1 MTSPTAQAA
10 SIPPEWAGSP
20 DGNRASANRSL
31 REFDTI
37 AEKYGSGGDSLKV
50 TKWLNES
57 QGPEA
62 EERELL
68 RVRRGGYHFPVSAS
82 VVEVLEDQ
90 HRRIA
95 DLLQRI
101 SSPEE
106 ERSAVLRELLRDLA
120 AHVAAERGNVE
131 PVVRH
136 LDVGTDLAG
145 ELADDYSRIEKQ
157 MVLIERR
164 KFNSPDVPD
173 LVTELKNTVEEHF
186 ARSERELY
194 PALTRTLS
202 EDERRELGEKVAA
215 GGAVVA
221 AHPHPHLLSLGPVA
235 DMMTRVAEWWDRA
248 RDRTVNNR
256 HPGPRPGES
265 PGSSG
270 GFSAGKP

>member
-1 MTSPTAQAA
+1 MAQRVTRGGSRRTGTLTSP
-10 SIPPEWAGSP
+10 PE
-20 DGNRASANRSL
+20 
-31 REFDTI
+31 
-37 AEKYGSGGDSLKV
+37 
-50 TKWLNES
+50 
-57 QGPEA
+57 
-62 EERELL
+62 
-68 RVRRGGYHFPVSAS
+68 GYHFPVSAS
-82 VVEVLEDQ
+82 VVDVLEDQ

-101 SSPEE
+101 SSPDE

-173 LVTELKNTVEEHF
+173 LVTGLKDTVEEHF
-186 ARSERELY
+186 AWSERELF
-194 PALTRTLS
+194 PALTGMLS

-215 GGAVVA
+215 ASAVVA

-235 DMMTRVAEWWDRA
+235 DLMTRAAGWWDRV

-256 HPGPRPGES
+256 HPGPRPEEPLG
-265 PGSSG
+265 GSG